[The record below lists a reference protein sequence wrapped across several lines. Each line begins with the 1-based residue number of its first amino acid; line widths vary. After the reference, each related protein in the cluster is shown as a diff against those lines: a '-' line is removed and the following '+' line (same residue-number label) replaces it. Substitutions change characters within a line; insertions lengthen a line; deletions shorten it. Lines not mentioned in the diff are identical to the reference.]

1 MTYAQAETN
10 WLSRAFLARMET
22 PESTAIRAIR
32 YDAERQRLVVR
43 FIDGDEYAFVGVPG
57 EVHRSFADAES
68 KGRFFAEQVRGR
80 YPYNKLT

>member
-1 MTYAQAETN
+1 
-10 WLSRAFLARMET
+10 MET

-32 YDAERQRLVVR
+32 YDADRRRLVVR

-57 EVHRSFADAES
+57 EVHRSFAEADS
-68 KGRFFAEQVRGR
+68 KGAFFAEQVRGK

>member
-1 MTYAQAETN
+1 
-10 WLSRAFLARMET
+10 MET
-22 PESTAIRAIR
+22 PQSTAIRAIR

-43 FIDGDEYAFVGVPG
+43 FIDGDEYAYVGVPG

-68 KGRFFAEQVRGR
+68 KGGFFASEIRGR

>member
-1 MTYAQAETN
+1 
-10 WLSRAFLARMET
+10 MET

-32 YDAERQRLVVR
+32 YDAERRRLVVR
-43 FIDGDEYAFVGVPG
+43 FIDGDEYAYVGVPG

-68 KGRFFAEQVRGR
+68 KGRFFAEQVRGK

>member
-1 MTYAQAETN
+1 
-10 WLSRAFLARMET
+10 MET

-68 KGRFFAEQVRGR
+68 KGRFFAEEVRGH